1 MCKCLIL
8 VKYAADK
15 RDCICCIAIMLS
27 GWIWHFMESNKRKRA
42 FVDKMRRKKRS
53 THEYCPNWMEWEC
66 EIIRET
72 GYRWKNT
79 YNGSLFSSTVF
90 LRLSSFS
97 LSFVD
102 AKVNVAF
109 QLQMW
114 MVWMERNDTGGKE
127 EENSGR
133 MKRGRVDRKEGMAI
147 NSKIE
152 IKGDVKKGH
161 Q

>member
-1 MCKCLIL
+1 
-8 VKYAADK
+8 
-15 RDCICCIAIMLS
+15 
-27 GWIWHFMESNKRKRA
+27 
-42 FVDKMRRKKRS
+42 
-53 THEYCPNWMEWEC
+53 
-66 EIIRET
+66 
-72 GYRWKNT
+72 
-79 YNGSLFSSTVF
+79 
-90 LRLSSFS
+90 
-97 LSFVD
+97 
-102 AKVNVAF
+102 
-109 QLQMW
+109 